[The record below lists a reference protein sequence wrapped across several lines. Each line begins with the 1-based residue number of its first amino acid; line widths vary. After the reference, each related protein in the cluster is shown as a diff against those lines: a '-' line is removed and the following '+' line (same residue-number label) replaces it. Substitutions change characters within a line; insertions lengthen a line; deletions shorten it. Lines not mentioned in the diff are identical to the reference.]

1 MFWQLLS
8 SCFLAGSLACW
19 LAGAARLLSWLA
31 GWMAVSWMACWLV
44 GAAVW
49 LVGLRAAVLE
59 GSGCVFGLLNILIY
73 SCAFCKWV
81 RFCDLLSKQLA
92 FGARF
97 RTTSA
102 KLGLACRYL
111 LCCIIPCRRFGCQD
125 TARRFKNRLSQGW
138 GDLVFP

>member
-8 SCFLAGSLACW
+8 SCLLAGSLACW

-59 GSGCVFGLLNILIY
+59 GSGCVFGLLNILIC
-73 SCAFCKWV
+73 SGAFCKRV
-81 RFCDLLSKQLA
+81 RVCDLLSKQLA
-92 FGARF
+92 FGASF
-97 RTTSA
+97 RTSLR
-102 KLGLACRYL
+102 LGRACNHLSY
-111 LCCIIPCRRFGCQD
+111 CIIPSRRFGCQD

-138 GDLVFP
+138 GDVVL